1 MADYGISV
9 KLEKSFDQT
18 LEEVKEA
25 LKAEGFGVLTEID
38 VKATPKKKLDADF
51 RKYVILG
58 ACNPPFAH
66 KALNTELQIG
76 LLLPC
81 NVIVYEE
88 GDGSVVSAIDPVAAM
103 GVVDNPELKPIAEQ
117 VQAKLKRVIDSLGS
131 S

>member
-18 LEEVKEA
+18 LEEVKDT
-25 LKAEGFGVLTEID
+25 LKSEGFGVLTEID
-38 VKATPKKKLDADF
+38 VKATLKKKLDADF

-103 GVVDNPELKPIAEQ
+103 GVVDNPELEPIAKE
-117 VQAKLKRVIDSLGS
+117 VQARLKRVVDGLGS